1 MAIIL
6 AWGVGRGAWSEGN
19 QQYRLNDSTI
29 TLIISVMKQLISLF
43 IFFTFL
49 SSLLVSQV
57 LPAGGP
63 PPGGQQQVQQTP
75 PVIIPLETKNT
86 SLVFRVNNRDGR
98 LYQAWFG
105 PRLGNTANLA
115 MMRDAGHPAYA
126 TFGTDNLFE
135 PAVRATHNDGNPS
148 LELKYVSHEIENIRP
163 DVTLTRIF
171 LKDPEYPFVATLFFK
186 TFANEDVIEQWTEIR
201 HDEKRAVTI
210 FNYAS
215 SMLHFD
221 AEKYWLTQFHG
232 DWAEE
237 MKLQESEL
245 TAGIKILDTKLGTR
259 AHMYQ
264 TPVFMLSLNEKS
276 DENKGE
282 VIAGTLGW
290 SGNFRFLFEVDEK
303 GSLRVISGINPFASE
318 YSLLP
323 GKVFKA
329 PSMIFTYSDKGK
341 GQASR
346 NLHRWAVKYGVLDGT
361 GSRLTL
367 LNNWEAT
374 GFNFDEKKLALIL
387 DDTKKLGLDVF
398 LLDDG
403 WFANKYPRNNDR
415 AGLGDW
421 QENRAKLPNG
431 LGYLV
436 READARGVKFGLW
449 IEPEMVNPKSELY
462 ETHPDWILKLP
473 NRPEHYFRNQ
483 LVLDLTNPKVQDFVY
498 NVVDGM
504 LTSNPGIAFIKWDCN
519 RMMTNA
525 YSVYLKDKQS
535 HLFIDYVNSLYGVL
549 ERLRQKYPHLPVMLC
564 SGGGGRVDYG
574 ALKYFTEFWASDNT
588 DALERIYIQWGYSF
602 FFPAISVCNHVT
614 SWGKQSLK
622 FRTDVAMMGKMGYDI
637 EVEKMTENELKFSQD
652 AIMNYN
658 RIKDVIYAGDLYRLI
673 SPYDENRA
681 VLMYVNEAKNR
692 AVLFGY
698 ILNARY
704 GETLNL
710 VKLQGLD
717 PQKTYKIQEINV
729 SNEGRRGPGIGFGTP
744 GGTRTYS
751 GDYLMKTGLSAGSA
765 SPLTSV
771 VYEITE

>member
-1 MAIIL
+1 MKKLFAWIIFCTIGLSL
-6 AWGVGRGAWSEGN
+6 AAREPMG
-19 QQYRLNDSTI
+19 
-29 TLIISVMKQLISLF
+29 
-43 IFFTFL
+43 
-49 SSLLVSQV
+49 
-57 LPAGGP
+57 PP
-63 PPGGQQQVQQTP
+63 PPGGVGQMQRTP
-75 PVIIPLETKNT
+75 DVLIPIETNNI
-86 SLVFRVNNRDGR
+86 SLIFRVNSRDKR
-98 LYQAWFG
+98 LYQAYFG
-105 PRLGNTANLA
+105 TKLSGIDNLKQT
-115 MMRDAGHPAYA
+115 RDEGHPAYA

-135 PAVRATHNDGNPS
+135 PAIRATHNDGNPS
-148 LELKYVSHEIENIRP
+148 LDLDYVNHETENTGP
-163 DVTLTRIF
+163 DVTLTRIY
-171 LKDPEYPFVATLFFK
+171 LKDPQYPFVVTLFIKAFK
-186 TFANEDVIEQWTEIR
+186 GEDVIEQWVEIK
-201 HDEKRAVTI
+201 HDEKKPVTI

-221 AEKYWLTQFHG
+221 AEKYFLTQFHG

-237 MKLQESEL
+237 MKMQESEL
-245 TAGIKILDTKLGTR
+245 TTGIKILDTKLGTR

-276 DENKGE
+276 DEINGQ
-282 VIAGTLGW
+282 VVAGTLGW

-318 YSLLP
+318 YSLEP
-323 GKVFKA
+323 GKVFKT
-329 PSMIFTYSDKGK
+329 PSMIFTFSDKGK

-346 NLHRWAVKYGVLDGT
+346 NLHRWAMKCGLLDGT

-374 GFNFDEKKLALIL
+374 GFNFDEQKLTAVL
-387 DDTKKLGLDVF
+387 DDTKKMGLDLF

-421 QENRAKLPNG
+421 QENKAKLPDG
-431 LGYLV
+431 IGYLV
-436 READARGVKFGLW
+436 KEADARGVKFGIW

-462 ETHPDWILKLP
+462 EIHPDWILKLP
-473 NRPEHYFRNQ
+473 NRPENYYRNQ
-483 LVLDLTNPKVQDFVY
+483 LVLDLTNPEVQEFVY
-498 NVVDGM
+498 SVVDGM
-504 LTSNPGIAFIKWDCN
+504 LTTNPGIAFIKWDCN

-525 YSVYLKDKQS
+525 YSVFLKDKQS
-535 HLFIDYVNSLYGVL
+535 HLYVDYVNSLYKVL
-549 ERLRQKYPHLPVMLC
+549 ARLRQKYPHLPVMLC

-588 DALERIYIQWGYSF
+588 DPLERIYIQWGYSY

-637 EVEKMTENELKFSQD
+637 EVDKMTENELKFSQN
-652 AIMNYN
+652 AVVTYN
-658 RIKDVIYAGDLYRLI
+658 SIKDIIYTGDLYRLI

-681 VLMYVNEAKNR
+681 VLMYVNDSKSKSI
-692 AVLFGY
+692 LFGY
-698 ILNARY
+698 NLNVRF
-704 GETLNL
+704 GETLNR

-717 PQKTYKIQEINV
+717 PGKTYKIQEINV
-729 SNEGRRGPGIGFGTP
+729 SNERRSPGMGMGPGMSESGRSYT
-744 GGTRTYS
+744 
-751 GDYLMKTGLSAGSA
+751 GDYLMNIGLNIGSA
-765 SPLTSV
+765 NPLTSV

>member
-1 MAIIL
+1 M
-6 AWGVGRGAWSEGN
+6 
-19 QQYRLNDSTI
+19 
-29 TLIISVMKQLISLF
+29 MKKLF
-43 IFFTFL
+43 
-49 SSLLVSQV
+49 SLLFPYFLFLYATGQV
-57 LPAGGP
+57 PMGP
-63 PPGGQQQVQQTP
+63 PPGTPQMQQNQDL
-75 PVIIPLETKNT
+75 IIPLGTKNI
-86 SLVFRVNNRDGR
+86 SLIYKVSGRDGR
-98 LYQAWFG
+98 LYQLYFG
-105 PRLGNTANLA
+105 PKLENPDDIKLV
-115 MMRDAGHPAYA
+115 RDQDHLAYA

-135 PAVRATHNDGNPS
+135 PAIRATHNDGNPS
-148 LELKYVSHEIENIRP
+148 LELKFVTQSSETRIGGR
-163 DVTLTRIF
+163 DGVTLNKIF
-171 LKDPEYPFVATLFFK
+171 LKDPQYPFEATLNIK
-186 TFANEDVIEQWTEIR
+186 TYEYEDVIEQWVEIK
-201 HDEKRAVTI
+201 HSEKKPVTI

-237 MKLQESEL
+237 MKMKESEL
-245 TAGIKILDTKLGTR
+245 TAGIKILDSKLGTR

-264 TPVFMLSLNEKS
+264 TPVFMLSLNEKAE
-276 DENKGE
+276 ENTGQ
-282 VIAGTLGW
+282 VLAGTLGW

-318 YSLLP
+318 YSLDP
-323 GKVFKA
+323 EKVFKT
-329 PSMIFTYSDKGK
+329 PSMIFTFSATGK

-346 NLHRWAVKYGVLDGT
+346 NLHRWATRYGILDGT
-361 GSRLTL
+361 GSRMTI

-374 GFNFDEKKLALIL
+374 GFNFDEKKLSAIL
-387 DDTKKLGLDVF
+387 DNTKKLGLDVF

-421 QENRAKLPNG
+421 QENKAKLPDG

-436 READARGVKFGLW
+436 KEADARGVKFGFW

-462 ETHPDWILKLP
+462 ETHPDWILRLP
-473 NRPEHYFRNQ
+473 NRPENYYRNQ
-483 LVLDLTNPKVQDFVY
+483 LVLDLTNPSVQEFVF
-498 NVVDGM
+498 NTVDGI

-525 YSVYLKDKQS
+525 YSVNLKDKQS
-535 HLFIDYVNSLYGVL
+535 HLYVDYVNSLYSVL
-549 ERLRQKYPHLPVMLC
+549 ERLRKKYPHLPVMLC

-574 ALKYFTEFWASDNT
+574 ALRYFTEFWASDNT
-588 DALERIYIQWGYSF
+588 DALERIYIQWGYSH

-622 FRTDVAMMGKMGYDI
+622 FRTDVAMMGKLGFDI
-637 EVEKMTENELKFSQD
+637 EADKMTENELKFSQN
-652 AIMNYN
+652 AVITYN
-658 RIKDVIYAGDLYRLI
+658 RIKEVIYKGDLYRLI

-681 VLMYVNEAKNR
+681 VLMYVNGTKSR

-704 GETLNL
+704 GETFDR

-717 PQKTYKIQEINV
+717 PAKTYKVQEINV
-729 SNEGRRGPGIGFGTP
+729 PNEGRRGFGQ
-744 GGTRTYS
+744 GMSESGRTFT
-751 GDYLMKTGLSAGSA
+751 GDYLMKIGLNIGSNT
-765 SPLTSV
+765 PLTSV
-771 VYEITE
+771 VYEISE

>member
-1 MAIIL
+1 MKKLFSVIIFCATGL
-6 AWGVGRGAWSEGN
+6 T
-19 QQYRLNDSTI
+19 LN
-29 TLIISVMKQLISLF
+29 
-43 IFFTFL
+43 
-49 SSLLVSQV
+49 SQDP
-57 LPAGGP
+57 LGPPPAGG
-63 PPGGQQQVQQTP
+63 QQVQQSP
-75 PVIIPLETKNT
+75 DLIISLGTKNT
-86 SLVFRVNNRDGR
+86 SLVFRVGNRDGR
-98 LYQAWFG
+98 LYQSYFG
-105 PRLGNTANLA
+105 PKLMNTDNLNRT
-115 MMRDAGHPAYA
+115 RDAGHPAYA

-135 PAVRATHNDGNPS
+135 PAIRATHNDGNPS
-148 LELKYVSHEIENIRP
+148 LELKYVNQSIETGIGEGN
-163 DVTLTRIF
+163 VSLTRIF
-171 LKDPEYPFVATLFFK
+171 LKDPEYPFEVTLNFK
-186 TFANEDVIEQWTEIR
+186 VYKNEDVIEQWAEIK
-201 HDEKRAVTI
+201 HAEKKPVTI

-237 MKLQESEL
+237 MKMKESEL

-264 TPVFMLSLNEKS
+264 TPVFMLSLNERS
-276 DENKGE
+276 DESNGQ

-318 YSLLP
+318 YSLEP
-323 GKVFKA
+323 GKVFRT
-329 PSMIFTYSDKGK
+329 PPMIFTFSAAGK

-346 NLHRWAVKYGVLDGT
+346 NLHHWATEYGVQDGT

-374 GFNFDEKKLALIL
+374 GFNFDEKKLTGIL
-387 DDTKKLGLDVF
+387 DDTKKMGLDVF

-421 QENRAKLPNG
+421 QENKAKLPNG

-436 READARGVKFGLW
+436 KEADARGVKFGIW

-473 NRPEHYFRNQ
+473 NRPENYFRNQ
-483 LVLDLTNPKVQDFVY
+483 LVLDLTNPKVQEFVY

-504 LTSNPGIAFIKWDCN
+504 LTVNPGIAFIKWDCN

-525 YSVYLKDKQS
+525 YSVWLKDKQS
-535 HLFIDYVNSLYGVL
+535 HLYVDYVNSLYGVL

-588 DALERIYIQWGYSF
+588 DGLERIYIQWGYSY

-622 FRTDVAMMGKMGYDI
+622 FRTDVAMMGKLGFDI
-637 EVEKMTENELKFSQD
+637 EVDKMTENELKFSQN
-652 AIMNYN
+652 AIVNYN
-658 RIKDVIYAGDLYRLI
+658 SIKDVIYKGDLYRLI
-673 SPYDENRA
+673 SPYEENRA
-681 VLMYVNEAKNR
+681 VLLYVNGAKNR
-692 AVLFGY
+692 AVFFAY
-698 ILNARY
+698 TLNSRY
-704 GETLNL
+704 GETLNK
-710 VKLQGLD
+710 VRLQGLD
-717 PQKTYKIQEINV
+717 RDKTYKVQEINV
-729 SNEGRRGPGIGFGTP
+729 SNEGRRGPVISESGRSYT
-744 GGTRTYS
+744 
-751 GDYLMKTGLSAGSA
+751 GDYLMKIGLNAGSNV
-765 SPLTSV
+765 PLTSV